1 MEAVMTDNPN
11 PFLPPSPQALSEKP
25 VSWLDKYR
33 SQFDNCPVGKSFS
46 IDAKDVKLATL
57 RPVVSQRINGD
68 KKFRVIKH
76 DGVYEIYRKE

>member
-1 MEAVMTDNPN
+1 MTDNPSN
-11 PFLPPSPQALSEKP
+11 FLPPSPQALSEKP

-57 RPVVSQRINGD
+57 RPVVSQRINGPG
-68 KKFRVIKH
+68 KVFRVIKH
-76 DGVYEIYRKE
+76 KDVYEIYRKE